1 MFVVEALKAL
11 HGDALLLHGTNTLLM
26 IDGGPSRVYDR
37 TLKPRLKTLGSAGQ
51 AAKID
56 LLMVSHIDDD
66 HINGVLD
73 LTSELV
79 EAKFEHRAPIASVRN
94 LWHNSFSDEV
104 LAGVSTASVAPDSAV
119 EGAMAL
125 ADLAD
130 ADADFGEAVQESTRL
145 VLASVRQGRSLRR
158 NANLLRVR
166 ANKGFTGGVVLRQG
180 NALETKRIGKF
191 SLGILGPAKSE
202 LDDLRKRWKRDLKK
216 ILKADRTRVASLE
229 LAANLDKSVAN
240 LASLVVQVSANGKT
254 VLLTGDAR
262 SDHIMDAMAEIG
274 WPDNGTWPVDL
285 LKVPHHGSDRN
296 VTREFFAKVP
306 AHHYVISGNGKHGNP
321 DPGMFEMIFAARRDD
336 TFNLHLTY
344 GPEALRNNTEFDW
357 RGFKQVMHRHDGWSR
372 LRYPRPGQPSIKV
385 KLS

>member
-11 HGDALLLHGTNTLLM
+11 HGDALLLHGTNTLFM
-26 IDGGPSRVYDR
+26 IDGGPSKVYDR
-37 TLKPRLKTLGSAGQ
+37 TLKTRLKSLGSASQ
-51 AAKID
+51 AAKVD

-94 LWHNSFSDEV
+94 LWHNSFSDEI
-104 LAGVSTASVAPDSAV
+104 LTGVSTASTAPDAAV
-119 EGAMAL
+119 AGAMAL

-130 ADADFGEAVQESTRL
+130 ADADFGEAVAESTRL

-158 NANLLRVR
+158 NASLLRIKT
-166 ANKGFTGGVVLRQG
+166 NKGFAGGVVLRQG
-180 NALETKRIGKF
+180 NALETKRIGQF
-191 SLGILGPAKSE
+191 SLGILGPTKSE
-202 LDDLRKRWKRDLKK
+202 LDDLRKKWKRDLKN

-254 VLLTGDAR
+254 ALLTGDAR

-306 AHHYVISGNGKHGNP
+306 ARHYVISGNGKHGNP
-321 DPGMFEMIFAARRDD
+321 EPGMFEMILAARRDD

-344 GPEALRNNTEFDW
+344 GPDALRNHSEFDW
-357 RGFKQVMHRHDGWSR
+357 RGFKRVMHRHDGWSR
-372 LRYPRPGQPSIKV
+372 LRYPGPGQSSIKV